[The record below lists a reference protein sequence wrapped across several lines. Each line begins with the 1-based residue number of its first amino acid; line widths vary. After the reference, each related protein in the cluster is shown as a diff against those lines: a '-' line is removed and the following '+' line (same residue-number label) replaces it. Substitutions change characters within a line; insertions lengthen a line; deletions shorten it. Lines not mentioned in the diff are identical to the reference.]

1 MASLRP
7 FRFGAGAFT
16 AASAAEWSDLARRVE
31 ALGYDT
37 LLMPDHFSSR
47 FAPTP
52 ALAAAALS
60 TTTVR
65 VGTTVFANDFR
76 HPAMLAKEMATLDL
90 LSGGRLEVGIGAG
103 WKKSEYEQ
111 AGISF
116 ESPGVRVE
124 RMQEAV
130 HVLKGLWGDGPFTFS
145 GRHYAIRGL
154 ENWPKPVQRP
164 HPPIFIGAGGKR
176 LLSFAAQEADIIGIL
191 APATPDGRL
200 DIASDN
206 EERLADQVGWVRE
219 AAGERLDRIELA
231 MLTWGVAVTDDRRA
245 AAQQLAQT
253 RGLTPEQALASPYYL
268 IGSIDAIVEQL
279 CSLRERFGLSYCS
292 IFPEYME
299 DFAPVVN
306 RLPGT

>member
-52 ALAAAALS
+52 ALAAAALA

-103 WKKSEYEQ
+103 WKKAEYEQ
-111 AGISF
+111 AGIPF
-116 ESPGVRVE
+116 DPPGVRVE

-130 HVLKGLWGDGPFTFS
+130 HVLKGLWGDGPFSFT
-145 GRHYAIRGL
+145 GRHYAIREL
-154 ENWPKPVQRP
+154 ENWPKPMQRP

-176 LLSFAAQEADIIGIL
+176 LLSFAAREADIVGIL
-191 APATPDGRL
+191 AQATPDGRI
-200 DIASDN
+200 DVAGDS
-206 EERLADQVGWVRE
+206 EERLAKKASWVRG
-219 AAGERLDRIELA
+219 AAGERLNRIELA
-231 MLTWGVAVTDDRRA
+231 MLFWRVTVTDDRRA
-245 AAQQLAQT
+245 AAEELAPA
-253 RGLTPEQALASPYYL
+253 RMLTPEQVLASPYYL
-268 IGSIDAIVEQL
+268 IGSIGDIVERL
-279 CSLRERFGLSYCS
+279 SSLRERYGVSYFTV
-292 IFPEYME
+292 FPEDME
-299 DFAPVVN
+299 SFAPVVK
-306 RLPGT
+306 RLAGT